1 MTFVP
6 AGKVTKRQAAG
17 KELTAQDWKMKVHL
31 DQNVTFSL
39 EIITA
44 SLRLD
49 LILWSASQKVLFI
62 IELTVPWED
71 TLGEVYKCKKL
82 MYSHLTTEADK
93 RAGVHRCS
101 L

>member
-71 TLGEVYKCKKL
+71 AVGEAHRRKKL
-82 MYSHLTTEADK
+82 KYSNLATEAEQK
-93 RAGVHRCS
+93 GWRT
-101 L
+101 